1 VAALVHCIVP
11 GKSLAQVG
19 METYFVATATL
30 STKRNWTEGGCEGLG
45 HKREIRAGSVGAHCC
60 IGGLVVPRLAHHI
73 AEAARQEIGA
83 KDNELLVIE
92 MHKAGIQENGLFYV
106 LE

>member
-1 VAALVHCIVP
+1 
-11 GKSLAQVG
+11 
-19 METYFVATATL
+19 METYFVATAT
-30 STKRNWTEGGCEGLG
+30 SIAKCNWTEGGRGGLG
-45 HKREIRAGSVGAHCC
+45 HKREICARLVGVHCC

-73 AEAARQEIGA
+73 AKAARQEIGA
-83 KDNELLVIE
+83 NDNELLVNE